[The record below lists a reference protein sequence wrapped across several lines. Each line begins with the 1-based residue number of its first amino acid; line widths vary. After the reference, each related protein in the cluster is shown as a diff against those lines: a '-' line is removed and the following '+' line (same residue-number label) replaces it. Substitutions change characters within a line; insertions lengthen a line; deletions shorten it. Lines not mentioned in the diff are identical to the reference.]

1 MSKIHNDLNEKI
13 SEIRRLQLELNRRND
28 DGVDNILENFKISMA
43 TLEKENASLKVGNI
57 A

>member
-57 A
+57 V